1 MRARELGLTIGR
13 LDPGAYDAITDVPGV
28 LVGHTTLIEGD
39 GPLVVGEGPVRT
51 GVTIVVPH
59 EDEMWTEPVFAG
71 CHRLNGNGELT
82 GLEWVRESGRLG
94 GVIGITNTHSVG
106 VVHDALVAHAARAN
120 GGKGVYWSLPVVG
133 ETYDGALN
141 DINGFHVRPEHV
153 DAAIASAAGGPVEE
167 GNVGGGT
174 GMVLHEFKGGIGT
187 ASRRI
192 PEADGG
198 WIVGALVQANYGSRE
213 LLRVDGV
220 PVGEAIPVSEVPSPW
235 DQEEALDATSD
246 AAPGMAGRAGPGGG
260 SIIVILA
267 TDAPL
272 LPHQC
277 ERLAQRAG
285 LGLARMGS
293 IASNG
298 SGDLFLAFA
307 TGNRGLGATG
317 TETDPRRTVE
327 ARMILDRAI
336 SPLFQAAVEAVEA
349 AVVNAL
355 LAAQTMVGRDG
366 ITATAIDHDRLLDIM
381 ARYGRGPRATVGG

>member
-1 MRARELGLTIGR
+1 MAT
-13 LDPGAYDAITDVPGV
+13 
-28 LVGHTTLIEGD
+28 
-39 GPLVVGEGPVRT
+39 GE
-51 GVTIVVPH
+51 
-59 EDEMWTEPVFAG
+59 
-71 CHRLNGNGELT
+71 
-82 GLEWVRESGRLG
+82 
-94 GVIGITNTHSVG
+94 
-106 VVHDALVAHAARAN
+106 
-120 GGKGVYWSLPVVG
+120 YWSLPVVG
-133 ETYDGALN
+133 ETWDGALN
-141 DINGFHVRPEHV
+141 DINGFHVRAEHV
-153 DAAIASAAGGPVEE
+153 DAAIAAAAGGPVEE

-187 ASRRI
+187 ASRRT

-235 DQEEALDATSD
+235 DQEEAHDATAA
-246 AAPGMAGRAGPGGG
+246 AAPRMARRAGADGG
-260 SIIVILA
+260 SIIVVLA

-317 TETDPRRTVE
+317 TETDLRRTVA
-327 ARMILDRAI
+327 ARMVVDKAM
-336 SPLFQAAVEAVEA
+336 SPLFQATVEAVEA

-355 LAAQTMVGRDG
+355 LAAETMVGRDG
-366 ITATAIDHDRLLDIM
+366 ITAEAIDHDRLLDIM
-381 ARYGRGPRATVGG
+381 ARYGRGPRAAVAG